1 MRQLLLFVTTA
12 TLFACNGPSQS
23 KKGSASDIALTDR
36 NLYSADTVLMVANA
50 SSGKSKEADKLFLQA
65 IDVYRNKKNP
75 SQAVTIFKKS
85 ILAQPQAK
93 AYYELG
99 NALGD
104 VGELRE
110 GLQAYDIAD
119 VLDYKPL
126 NKLLYNKACYYS
138 KLGDQDKAKTYLVS
152 AIEFGYGNLKN
163 LQKDPDLDNLRN
175 VNENDFKDLIM
186 TAMSGATDP
195 DKLQWAVFSHE
206 FTQVKFPLLLDMKY
220 ASNMTED
227 KIISYDNER
236 YVPEMRDYAFSR
248 DVGAEYYRVGLVR
261 ANDSNRTLIYGVVD
275 EMGDNTLP
283 VYYIASFNNKGVLI
297 DKLLIGGQKILKDPF
312 KVATINA
319 NYDIEVSN
327 YQLTYEKD
335 PEKEGYED
343 NKIKEQKALGKDT
356 YAIKD
361 DGHFVK
367 KDIVLGMR

>member
-12 TLFACNGPSQS
+12 TLFACNGPSES
-23 KKGSASDIALTDR
+23 KNGSSDIALTDR
-36 NLYSADTVLMVANA
+36 NLYSEDTVLMVARAN
-50 SSGKSKEADKLFLQA
+50 SGKNKEADKLFLQA
-65 IDVYRNKKNP
+65 IDVYRNKKKP
-75 SQAVTIFKKS
+75 SQAVDLFKKS

-104 VGELRE
+104 MGELEE
-110 GLQAYDIAD
+110 GLKSYDIAD

-126 NKLLYNKACYYS
+126 NKLLFNKACYYA
-138 KLGDQDKAKTYLVS
+138 KLKDFDKAKTYLIS
-152 AIEFGYGNLKN
+152 AIEFGYGNMKN
-163 LQKDPDLDNLRN
+163 LQKDPDLENLRKE
-175 VNENDFKDLIM
+175 NEYEFKDIIM
-186 TAMSGATDP
+186 TAMAGATDP

-206 FTQVKFPLLLDMKY
+206 FTQVKFPLMLDMKY

-227 KIISYDNER
+227 RIISYDNER

-248 DVGAEYYRVGLVR
+248 EVGAEYYRVGLVKS
-261 ANDSNRTLIYGVVD
+261 NDSNRTLIYGVVD
-275 EMGDNTLP
+275 EMGGNKLP
-283 VYYIASFNNKGVLI
+283 VYYIASFNNKGALI
-297 DKLLIGGQKILKDPF
+297 DKLQIGGQKILKDPF

-319 NYDIEVSN
+319 NYDIEVASF
-327 YQLTYEKD
+327 QLTYEKD
-335 PEKEGYED
+335 PDQEGYDD
-343 NKIKEQKALGKDT
+343 NKIREQKPLGKDT

>member
-12 TLFACNGPSQS
+12 TLFACNGPSES
-23 KKGSASDIALTDR
+23 KKGLASGVALTQS
-36 NLYSADTVLMVANA
+36 NLYSEDTVLMVANA
-50 SSGKSKEADKLFLQA
+50 SSGKNKEADKLFLQA

-75 SQAVTIFKKS
+75 SQAVAIFRKS

-104 VGELRE
+104 IGELEE

-126 NKLLYNKACYYS
+126 NKLLYNKACLYS
-138 KLGDQDKAKTYLVS
+138 RLKDLDKAKQYLVS

-163 LQKDPDLDNLRN
+163 IRNDKDLANLREDN
-175 VNENDFKDLIM
+175 QYTFNDIIM
-186 TAMSGATDP
+186 TAMSGSTDP

-206 FTQVKFPLLLDMKY
+206 FTQLKFPLLLDMKY
-220 ASNMTED
+220 AANMTED

-261 ANDSNRTLIYGVVD
+261 SNDSNRTLIYGVVD
-275 EMGDNTLP
+275 EMGGNKLP
-283 VYYIASFNNKGVLI
+283 VYYIASFNTKGILI
-297 DKLLIGGQKILKDPF
+297 DKLMIGGQKILKDPF

-319 NYDIEVSN
+319 NYDIEISSFE
-327 YQLTYEKD
+327 LTYEKD
-335 PEKEGYED
+335 PDQEGYED
-343 NKIKEQKALGKDT
+343 NPVKSQRPLGKDT

-367 KDIVLGMR
+367 KDVVLGMR

>member
-12 TLFACNGPSQS
+12 TLFACNGPSES
-23 KKGSASDIALTDR
+23 KKGSASDVALTDR

-50 SSGKSKEADKLFLQA
+50 NSGKSKEADKLFLQA
-65 IDVYRNKKNP
+65 IDIYRNKKNP

-138 KLGDQDKAKTYLVS
+138 KLGDQDKAKTYLIS

-175 VNENDFKDLIM
+175 VNEYDFKDLIM

-261 ANDSNRTLIYGVVD
+261 ANDSSRTLIYGVVD

>member
-12 TLFACNGPSQS
+12 TLFACNGPSES
-23 KKGSASDIALTDR
+23 KKGSASGVALTQS
-36 NLYSADTVLMVANA
+36 NLYSEDTVLMVANA
-50 SSGKSKEADKLFLQA
+50 SSGKNKEADKLFLQA

-75 SQAVTIFKKS
+75 SHAVAIFRKS
-85 ILAQPQAK
+85 ILTQPQAK

-104 VGELRE
+104 IGELEE

-126 NKLLYNKACYYS
+126 NKLLYNKACLYS
-138 KLGDQDKAKTYLVS
+138 RLKDLDKAKQYLVS

-163 LQKDPDLDNLRN
+163 IRNDKDLANLREDN
-175 VNENDFKDLIM
+175 QYTFNDIIM
-186 TAMSGATDP
+186 TAMSGSTDP

-220 ASNMTED
+220 AANMTED

-261 ANDSNRTLIYGVVD
+261 SNDSNRTLIYGVVD
-275 EMGDNTLP
+275 EMGGNKLP
-283 VYYIASFNNKGVLI
+283 VYYIASFNTKGILI
-297 DKLLIGGQKILKDPF
+297 DKLMIGGQKILKDPF

-319 NYDIEVSN
+319 NYDIEISSFE
-327 YQLTYEKD
+327 LTYEKD
-335 PEKEGYED
+335 PDQEGYED
-343 NKIKEQKALGKDT
+343 NPVKSQRPLGKDT
-356 YAIKD
+356 YAIKE

-367 KDIVLGMR
+367 KDVVLGMR